1 MLPPAAAP
9 EHVVKAIAEIEASLD
24 DVVNHGS
31 DDELFVAS
39 YLQGHFAVESR
50 QLEMREDASIAMLND
65 KMVESLNEAFANN
78 ELESEDAKQV
88 KALWDRLV
96 AIRII
101 HGKSMSPWVPM
112 GPHGSPWVPM
122 GTPWSG
128 SLGRAL

>member
-1 MLPPAAAP
+1 VLPPAAAP
-9 EHVVKAIAEIEASLD
+9 EYVVKAIAEIEASLD

-31 DDELFVAS
+31 DNELFIAS

-96 AIRII
+96 A
-101 HGKSMSPWVPM
+101 M
-112 GPHGSPWVPM
+112 
-122 GTPWSG
+122 
-128 SLGRAL
+128 

>member
-1 MLPPAAAP
+1 VLPPAAAP

-50 QLEMREDASIAMLND
+50 QLEMREDATIGMLND

-88 KALWDRLV
+88 KALWERLV
-96 AIRII
+96 A
-101 HGKSMSPWVPM
+101 M
-112 GPHGSPWVPM
+112 
-122 GTPWSG
+122 
-128 SLGRAL
+128 

>member
-9 EHVVKAIAEIEASLD
+9 EYVVKAIAEIEASLD

-31 DDELFVAS
+31 DNELFIAS

-96 AIRII
+96 A
-101 HGKSMSPWVPM
+101 M
-112 GPHGSPWVPM
+112 
-122 GTPWSG
+122 
-128 SLGRAL
+128 